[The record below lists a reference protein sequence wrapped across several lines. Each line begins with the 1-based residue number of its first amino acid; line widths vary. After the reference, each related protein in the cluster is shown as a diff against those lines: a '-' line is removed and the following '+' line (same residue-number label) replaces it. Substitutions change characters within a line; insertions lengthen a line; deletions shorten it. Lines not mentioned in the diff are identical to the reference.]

1 MPTTYFPD
9 VQAPIAYAGADS
21 KNPLSFKHYDAD
33 AVVMGKT
40 MKEHLRFAG
49 CYWHSMRG
57 AGGDPFGP
65 GTRIM
70 PWEDGN
76 EMEAAENTMHA
87 MFEFLSKLTLP
98 YWCFHDRDIAPEA
111 KTLTQTNKNLD
122 QIVALAKKKQDE
134 TGIELL
140 WGTTNAFSN
149 PRFMSGASTSPSA
162 DVFAHAAAQVKKALE
177 CTQELGGSGYVF
189 WGGREGYET
198 LLNTDLKRELD
209 HLGLFLNLAVDY
221 KKKIGFDGP
230 FWIEPKPKEP
240 TKHQYDFDAGSC
252 HAFLQKY
259 GLMDT
264 FGLNIEANHATLAGH
279 TFHHEIKYCVDNGL
293 LGSIDANAGDLL
305 LGWDTDQFPMNL
317 YDTALVMY
325 EVLRNGGFTQ
335 GGGLNFD
342 AKVRRQS
349 TDPIDLVYA
358 HIGGMDAFARGLKIA
373 AKMHDDGAFAKIVKD
388 RYSSFDSGIG
398 ADIESGKAD
407 FESLAA
413 YAEKTNVEHVPSGRQ
428 ELLENMLNDYL

>member
-1 MPTTYFPD
+1 MSTAYFPD
-9 VQAPIAYAGADS
+9 VPGPIAYEGTDS
-21 KNPLSFKHYDAD
+21 KNPLSFKHYDAN
-33 AVVMGKT
+33 AVVMSKP

-57 AGGDPFGP
+57 AGADPFGP

-70 PWEDGN
+70 PWEDGGG
-76 EMEAAENTMHA
+76 MEAAENTMHA
-87 MFEFLSKLTLP
+87 MFEFLSKLTLA

-111 KTLTQTNKNLD
+111 KTLSETNKNLD

-140 WGTTNAFSN
+140 WGTTNAFSH
-149 PRFMSGASTSPSA
+149 PRFMSGASTSPNA
-162 DVFAHAAAQVKKALE
+162 DVFAHAAAQVKKAME

-198 LLNTDLKRELD
+198 LLNTDLKREMD

-259 GLMDT
+259 GLMEH

-373 AKMHDDGAFAKIVKD
+373 AKMHEDGAFAKVIKD

-413 YAEKTNVEHVPSGRQ
+413 HAEKTNIERVPSGRQ